1 MTVTLPGSVMTAEK
15 VLAGLLEPGD
25 VICVQH
31 HHDSRCGECLAP
43 WQTQAVIT
51 GRPAPVSG
59 RLAVNW
65 AVGTRP
71 PGARG
76 AITGVSVFSPDEQV
90 VRIGRPPAARPGA
103 LALMPGAAAR
113 PTPGHRSWLAR
124 GVGVPHI
131 AAVRRGNLVHARGSR
146 SGASVSYRSS
156 GSR

>member
-1 MTVTLPGSVMTAEK
+1 MTAALPGSFMTAEK

-25 VICVQH
+25 VICVHH

-65 AVGTRP
+65 AAGTRP

-103 LALMPGAAAR
+103 LALMPGAGAR
-113 PTPGHRSWLAR
+113 PTPGHGSWLAR
-124 GVGVPHI
+124 RVDVPHI
-131 AAVRRGNLVHARGSR
+131 AADLVWNSSFDSVRYRRADQPI
-146 SGASVSYRSS
+146 GAAPLA
-156 GSR
+156 